1 MAAQASASTCGVRFA
16 WQHVS
21 DHIQRAAARHLLSE
35 PPTDLSRGSAAAA
48 TADAPV
54 AAAAAAVGGLA
65 RGYRL
70 PTLSLGL
77 ICHTTRPA
85 AVTAAVEGTLPS
97 LPAWM

>member
-54 AAAAAAVGGLA
+54 TAAAAAVGGLA
-65 RGYRL
+65 RGYSRAPYVVLGAHL
-70 PTLSLGL
+70 PHDAASC
-77 ICHTTRPA
+77 CHRC
-85 AVTAAVEGTLPS
+85 S
-97 LPAWM
+97 